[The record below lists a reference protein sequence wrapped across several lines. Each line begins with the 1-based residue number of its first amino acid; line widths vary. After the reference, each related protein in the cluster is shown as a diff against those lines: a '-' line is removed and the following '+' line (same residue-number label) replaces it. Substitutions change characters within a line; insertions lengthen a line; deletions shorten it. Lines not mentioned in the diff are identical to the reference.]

1 MSRITY
7 LRLLWLVLLFCCMR
21 TADAAADPSMPW
33 NPKFTPKVSRAQA
46 LRLASKGLGQEA
58 QNLLC
63 RHAGLVS
70 MNEKYTAGEWRLDFV
85 DKEGRL
91 KVARRPIVKE
101 VVVSFSNDRPNASV
115 KVYNG
120 VLPR

>member
-1 MSRITY
+1 
-7 LRLLWLVLLFCCMR
+7 
-21 TADAAADPSMPW
+21 MPW

-46 LRLASKGLGQEA
+46 LRLASEGLGLEA

-63 RHAGLVS
+63 RSAGLVS
-70 MNEKYTAGEWRLDFV
+70 MNKKYTAGEWRLWFV
-85 DKEGRL
+85 DKQGTL

-101 VVVSFSNDRPNASV
+101 VVVSFSKDRPNASV

-120 VLPR
+120 VVAR

>member
-1 MSRITY
+1 MSRVTY

-21 TADAAADPSMPW
+21 TADAADPSMPW

-46 LRLASKGLGQEA
+46 LRLASKGLGREA
-58 QNLLC
+58 QYLLC
-63 RHAGLVS
+63 RGAGLVS
-70 MNEKYTAGEWRLDFV
+70 MNEKYTAGEWRLWFV
-85 DKEGRL
+85 DKQGSL

-101 VVVSFSNDRPNASV
+101 VVVSFSKDRPNASV

-120 VLPR
+120 VVAR